1 MPSARVAVIGAGMA
15 GLSAAIDLARSGCE
29 VVLFERAQSPGGKL
43 REIAIANARLDA
55 GPTVF
60 TLRAVFDQLF
70 ADAGDDLDRRLK
82 LVPAE
87 LLARHAWS
95 GDARLDLYADLERT
109 IDAIGS
115 FAGLAEARAFVRF
128 SAHAKRVFTTLDRS
142 FMRSSRPSPVGLVRR
157 VGLGGLADLWNI
169 KPFLTLWQAVSDCFT
184 DPRLRQLFGRYA
196 TYCGSSP
203 FAAPATLMLVA
214 HVEQAGV
221 WYVEGGMHRLVEQLA
236 ALAGRCGVTLRCA
249 TEIREIHLRRGRVS
263 AVETAAGERL
273 AVDAVVCNADNNA
286 LATGLFGPGVSRAV
300 RATPAAARSL
310 SAITWNLLARTGG
323 FDLAHHS
330 VFFSADYQAEF
341 DAIFRRGR
349 VPIIPHHLRV
359 RDGPAGRRPPAV
371 GTAGAAVLS
380 DQCTRRRATPTNS
393 TKRRSSHAN
402 AGYFELLTEFGLR
415 VDRQISATKTTSP
428 ADFHR
433 LFPATGGALYGPAS
447 HGWRASFSRAASR
460 SADPGSVPGGRQHA
474 PGPRGADGGDLGPPG
489 RSCRHDGLRFDC
501 PVPDG
506 GYVWWYIDALS
517 DDGEHGLTLIAF
529 IGSVFSPYYASAR
542 RRGRSDPMNHCALN
556 VALYGPRAS
565 RWAMTERGGARVARE
580 ASALGIGPSALA
592 VDR

>member
-29 VVLFERAQSPGGKL
+29 VVLFERARSPGGKL
-43 REIAIANARLDA
+43 REIAIANSRLDA

-115 FAGLAEARAFVRF
+115 FGGLAEARAFVRF

-142 FMRSSRPSPVGLVRR
+142 FMRSPRPSPVALVRR

-169 KPFLTLWQAVSDCFT
+169 KPFVTLWQAVGDYFT

-249 TEIREIHLRRGRVS
+249 TEIREIHLQRGRVN

-300 RATPAAARSL
+300 RGTPAAARSL

-330 VFFSADYQAEF
+330 VFFSADYQSGQPERLFCLINAPATGDTHEF
-341 DAIFRRGR
+341 DKAEIESCECR
-349 VPIIPHHLRV
+349 VF
-359 RDGPAGRRPPAV
+359 
-371 GTAGAAVLS
+371 
-380 DQCTRRRATPTNS
+380 Q
-393 TKRRSSHAN
+393 
-402 AGYFELLTEFGLR
+402 LLTEFGLR

-447 HGWRASFSRAASR
+447 HGWRTSFSRAASR
-460 SADPGSVPGGRQHA
+460 SAIPGLYLAGGSTH
-474 PGPRGADGGDLGPPG
+474 PGPGVPMAATSGRLAAAAIMTDFASIARSRTAAMSGGTSM
-489 RSCRHDGLRFDC
+489 R
-501 PVPDG
+501 
-506 GYVWWYIDALS
+506 
-517 DDGEHGLTLIAF
+517 
-529 IGSVFSPYYASAR
+529 
-542 RRGRSDPMNHCALN
+542 
-556 VALYGPRAS
+556 
-565 RWAMTERGGARVARE
+565 
-580 ASALGIGPSALA
+580 
-592 VDR
+592 